1 MFIYLLFIALPLSYN
16 RHYLSLGGNI
26 ALDELQ
32 TEFHTAEDPNCEFLL
47 VVFAVFGPDDSVG

>member
-1 MFIYLLFIALPLSYN
+1 LPLSYN
-16 RHYLSLGGNI
+16 LHYLSLGGNI